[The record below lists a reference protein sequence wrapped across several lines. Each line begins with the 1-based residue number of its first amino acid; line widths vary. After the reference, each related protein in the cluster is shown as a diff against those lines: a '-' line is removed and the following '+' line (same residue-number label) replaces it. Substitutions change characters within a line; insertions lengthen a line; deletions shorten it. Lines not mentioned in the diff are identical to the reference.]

1 MAVTLSGVI
10 VGGVIG
16 AIPGIITPF
25 VTYKLKQ
32 RYEEKNK
39 RLDRLERLVIL
50 INQEVG
56 IWAGRLFSYYFK
68 GDPKNE
74 PISPLFEIK
83 TIVEI
88 FFKDLKPSFQSFS
101 TAMKDFNIFFSSYA
115 LVFTKHKFDLVKEN
129 FVGEKNALGLSQAE
143 EKEFFDRHDLAY
155 KNLLSFKDKFLSELI
170 EIYSLKQEKN
180 RFLCSTLFI
189 RDIIISYYSKLCVVC
204 KKVKIKFFTNHMKS
218 ESK

>member
-1 MAVTLSGVI
+1 M
-10 VGGVIG
+10 
-16 AIPGIITPF
+16 
-25 VTYKLKQ
+25 
-32 RYEEKNK
+32 
-39 RLDRLERLVIL
+39 
-50 INQEVG
+50 
-56 IWAGRLFSYYFK
+56 
-68 GDPKNE
+68 
-74 PISPLFEIK
+74 
-83 TIVEI
+83 
-88 FFKDLKPSFQSFS
+88 
-101 TAMKDFNIFFSSYA
+101 
-115 LVFTKHKFDLVKEN
+115 KEN